1 MNDKE
6 QKAQELYVEYQSI
19 EQKIKHLQKQIE
31 LLTGQLVDAN
41 STGRSLDEFKNL
53 KEGSEILF
61 PLTSGIFAKAE
72 LKGTTELL
80 VNVGAGTVVSKD
92 VPSAKKL
99 ISGQIMEME
108 KVHKRMAD
116 ELNKSIERAGY
127 IETQLQKIV
136 AEK

>member
-1 MNDKE
+1 MNENEK
-6 QKAQELYVEYQSI
+6 KAQELYVEYQSL

-116 ELNKSIERAGY
+116 ELNKTIERAGH
-127 IETQLQKIV
+127 IEAQLQKLV